1 MNLKQEKDAR
11 QILQKAENCHLSSTL
26 GNKETNFDLMDWQ
39 NVTAGF
45 FFFIFFKPRNI
56 KFVKVL
62 YKQRKV
68 RNESRNSS
76 KSMN

>member
-45 FFFIFFKPRNI
+45 FFSFFLNPETLNLLKCYTNKER
-56 KFVKVL
+56 
-62 YKQRKV
+62 
-68 RNESRNSS
+68 
-76 KSMN
+76 

>member
-45 FFFIFFKPRNI
+45 FFPFFLNTETLNLLKCYTKKER
-56 KFVKVL
+56 
-62 YKQRKV
+62 
-68 RNESRNSS
+68 
-76 KSMN
+76 